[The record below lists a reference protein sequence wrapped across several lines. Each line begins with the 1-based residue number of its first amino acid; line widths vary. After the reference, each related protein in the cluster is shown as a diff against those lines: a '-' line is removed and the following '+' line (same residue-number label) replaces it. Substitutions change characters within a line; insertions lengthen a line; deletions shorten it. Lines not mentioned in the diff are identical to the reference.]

1 MVEKF
6 SDGPRGDPRGCG
18 RGGSQAG
25 SCHADGKGPV
35 LCCGSLGSF
44 SSILLF
50 FFLVLN
56 LSCPAV
62 YWGISIETQKSL
74 KQHFCTVAGSGIFFV
89 TKETVR

>member
-1 MVEKF
+1 MTVREVTRVGVVEAGVKPGPATLMVK
-6 SDGPRGDPRGCG
+6 DPYFAVAVWG
-18 RGGSQAG
+18 RFHP
-25 SCHADGKGPV
+25 SC
-35 LCCGSLGSF
+35 
-44 SSILLF
+44 F